1 MIEKVPFSSGWGG
14 GGWDQYD
21 SYSHMSILRL
31 GSHFFFF
38 FSFFMLKSKMD
49 INTSGGRVSLTKG
62 IMGQSVQS
70 VDPDYSKTWKI
81 HIVKAQLN

>member
-1 MIEKVPFSSGWGG
+1 
-14 GGWDQYD
+14 
-21 SYSHMSILRL
+21 MSIVRL
-31 GSHFFFF
+31 GFLFFF

-49 INTSGGRVSLTKG
+49 INTSDGRVSLTKG

-70 VDPDYSKTWKI
+70 VDPDYSKTLKI

>member
-1 MIEKVPFSSGWGG
+1 
-14 GGWDQYD
+14 
-21 SYSHMSILRL
+21 
-31 GSHFFFF
+31 
-38 FSFFMLKSKMD
+38 MLKSKMD

-70 VDPDYSKTWKI
+70 VDPDYSKTLKI